1 MRIGINATFRMHGGG
16 MVHLRHL
23 LRSWEQTGIA
33 SQHQIYVFTRRESI
47 PALELQPGSKI
58 NTCPIQLDWTKLV
71 WEQLSFP
78 KLLSHYD
85 LDVLFCPGGIV
96 PFRSSVPRVMMLQ
109 NAAPF
114 SRAITLRSAGASSYA
129 YFRAFGALAQAS
141 ARVSDRI
148 IFISHTIR
156 EQFQNQ
162 FGIPAEKS
170 EVIYHG
176 RDTFAHSHQ
185 NSALLAD
192 LGIQSPY
199 ILSVS
204 HLYPYKKIPALIEGY
219 ALAHPVLR
227 RFGLRLVLAGKSIS
241 VRQDRLLRNIVAQR
255 GLSDWVLFVGEVEHA
270 KVATLLAECRFLAF
284 QSTCENCPNTLIE
297 ALAAGIPIASSNA
310 SVMPEIAGDAAFY
323 FDPFSP
329 PSIARALTQLAKDD
343 DCRAMLRALALQR
356 ANAFP
361 TWAEVGRLTVDALA
375 KATENSGC
383 AAHIPMLPDRTPS

>member
-23 LRSWEQTGIA
+23 LKSWEQTGIA
-33 SQHQIYVFTRRESI
+33 SQHQIHVFTRRESI
-47 PALELQPGSKI
+47 PALELPSSSKVSI
-58 NTCPIQLDWTKLV
+58 CPLQLDWTKLA

-78 KLLSHYD
+78 KLLSNYD

-96 PFRSSVPRVMMLQ
+96 PFRSSIPRVMMLQ

-114 SRAITLRSAGASSYA
+114 SRAVTLRSAGASSYA
-129 YFRAFGALAQAS
+129 YFRMFGALAQAS

-156 EQFQNQ
+156 EQFQNR

-176 RDTFAHSHQ
+176 RDTFAHSPQ
-185 NSALLAD
+185 SSALLAD
-192 LGIQSPY
+192 LGIELPY

-204 HLYPYKKIPALIEGY
+204 HLYPYKNMPALIEGY
-219 ALAHPVLR
+219 ALAHSVLR

-241 VRQDRLLRNIVAQR
+241 ARHDRLLRSIVAQR
-255 GLSDWVLFVGEVEHA
+255 GLSDWVLFAGVVEHP
-270 KVATLLAECRFLAF
+270 KVATLLAQCQFLVF

-310 SVMPEIAGDAAFY
+310 SVMPEIAGDAALY

-329 PSIARALTQLAKDD
+329 PSIARALTKLATDAD
-343 DCRAMLRALALQR
+343 GRAMLRAVALQR
-356 ANAFP
+356 AKAFP

-383 AAHIPMLPDRTPS
+383 AARMPMLPNRTF